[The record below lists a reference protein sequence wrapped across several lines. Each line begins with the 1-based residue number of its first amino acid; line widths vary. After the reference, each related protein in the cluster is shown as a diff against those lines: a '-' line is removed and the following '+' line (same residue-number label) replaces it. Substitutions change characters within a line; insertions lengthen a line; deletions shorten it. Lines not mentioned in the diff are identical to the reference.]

1 MFKYINEHPEYNT
14 ILTTE
19 ISRIGRRQSILHSIK
34 EHCLAKQIQIYIKD
48 LDFKLLDDNGKVNQQ
63 GEIIFTL
70 FGLFAE
76 SEVKTKLERFVR
88 KRKELMVM
96 GLSIVVNYYLA
107 MTVLNSKT
115 KEYTCG

>member
-1 MFKYINEHPEYNT
+1 MFKYINEHPEYN
-14 ILTTE
+14 ITTE

-76 SEVKTKLERFVR
+76 SEVKQSLKDLSGKEKTNGDGFKYGKLLFGYDRSKLEN
-88 KRKELMVM
+88 K
-96 GLSIVVNYYLA
+96 
-107 MTVLNSKT
+107 

>member
-1 MFKYINEHPEYNT
+1 
-14 ILTTE
+14 
-19 ISRIGRRQSILHSIK
+19 
-34 EHCLAKQIQIYIKD
+34 

-96 GLSIVVNYYLA
+96 GLSIGGKLLFGYDR
-107 MTVLNSKT
+107 SKLEK

>member
-1 MFKYINEHPEYNT
+1 LKKETAFADLSQKVGTNEMFKYINEHPEYNT

-63 GEIIFTL
+63 GEL
-70 FGLFAE
+70 YSPCLDCSLNQE
-76 SEVKTKLERFVR
+76 KTKLERFVR
-88 KRKELMVM
+88 KRKEQW
-96 GLSIVVNYYLA
+96 
-107 MTVLNSKT
+107 
-115 KEYTCG
+115 

>member
-1 MFKYINEHPEYNT
+1 
-14 ILTTE
+14 
-19 ISRIGRRQSILHSIK
+19 
-34 EHCLAKQIQIYIKD
+34 

-88 KRKELMVM
+88 KRKEQW
-96 GLSIVVNYYLA
+96 
-107 MTVLNSKT
+107 
-115 KEYTCG
+115 

>member
-1 MFKYINEHPEYNT
+1 
-14 ILTTE
+14 
-19 ISRIGRRQSILHSIK
+19 
-34 EHCLAKQIQIYIKD
+34 
-48 LDFKLLDDNGKVNQQ
+48 
-63 GEIIFTL
+63 
-70 FGLFAE
+70 LFAE

-96 GLSIVVNYYLA
+96 GLSIGGYYLA

>member
-1 MFKYINEHPEYNT
+1 VKY
-14 ILTTE
+14 
-19 ISRIGRRQSILHSIK
+19 
-34 EHCLAKQIQIYIKD
+34 
-48 LDFKLLDDNGKVNQQ
+48 
-63 GEIIFTL
+63 IFTL

-76 SEVKTKLERFVR
+76 SEVKTNKLERFVR

>member
-1 MFKYINEHPEYNT
+1 MIMV
-14 ILTTE
+14 
-19 ISRIGRRQSILHSIK
+19 
-34 EHCLAKQIQIYIKD
+34 
-48 LDFKLLDDNGKVNQQ
+48 VNQQ

-70 FGLFAE
+70 FGLF
-76 SEVKTKLERFVR
+76 EVKTKLERFVR

-96 GLSIVVNYYLA
+96 GLSIGGNYYLA

>member
-1 MFKYINEHPEYNT
+1 MI
-14 ILTTE
+14 
-19 ISRIGRRQSILHSIK
+19 R
-34 EHCLAKQIQIYIKD
+34 
-48 LDFKLLDDNGKVNQQ
+48 VNQQ

-96 GLSIVVNYYLA
+96 GYWW
-107 MTVLNSKT
+107 
-115 KEYTCG
+115 

>member
-1 MFKYINEHPEYNT
+1 VFKYINEHPEYNT

-48 LDFKLLDDNGKVNQQ
+48 LDFKLLMIMEINQQ
-63 GEIIFTL
+63 GEIIFHL

-76 SEVKTKLERFVR
+76 SEVKTKLGFVR

-96 GLSIVVNYYLA
+96 GLSIGGKLLFGYD
-107 MTVLNSKT
+107 SF
-115 KEYTCG
+115 

>member
-1 MFKYINEHPEYNT
+1 MIMV
-14 ILTTE
+14 
-19 ISRIGRRQSILHSIK
+19 
-34 EHCLAKQIQIYIKD
+34 
-48 LDFKLLDDNGKVNQQ
+48 KVNQQ

-96 GLSIVVNYYLA
+96 GLSIMVNYYLA